1 MGSRSGDMDNG
12 RLLQSVVIAVLLGVL
27 AVGVIRS
34 CWQRSTISHST
45 EKHKTSM
52 QGPGF
57 RKHASPDAEAIRW
70 ELAALHSPEYLHR
83 YIVEV
88 IEKGSH
94 QFDFPGGAMEGG
106 YLSADLAPRVACYVI
121 ELGGHRCPHPYPK
134 DAAMY
139 FSSVCAGCHGSD
151 GKGLHGSYPDLTR
164 PLLLGIRKR
173 EEELRSKLSAPE
185 R

>member
-34 CWQRSTISHST
+34 CWQRSSISHST
-45 EKHKTSM
+45 ERRKTSM
-52 QGPGF
+52 EGPGF
-57 RKHASPDAEAIRW
+57 RKQASPGAEAIRR

-106 YLSADLAPRVACYVI
+106 YLSADLAPRVACYVM

>member
-1 MGSRSGDMDNG
+1 MDNG
-12 RLLQSVVIAVLLGVL
+12 RTLQSVVIAVLLGIL

-34 CWQRSTISHST
+34 CWEQS
-45 EKHKTSM
+45 KTSHGLEE
-52 QGPGF
+52 QKVAPPVSSGSEEKRTP
-57 RKHASPDAEAIRW
+57 ATAEAIRR
-70 ELAALHSPEYLHR
+70 ELAHLHSPESLHR
-83 YIVEV
+83 YIVRV
-88 IEKGSH
+88 IEEGSRR
-94 QFDFPGGAMEGG
+94 FDFPGGVMEGG
-106 YLSADLAPRVACYVI
+106 YLSADLAPRVACYVM

-139 FSSVCAGCHGSD
+139 YSSVCAGCHGAD

-164 PLLLGIRKR
+164 STLLGIRKR

>member
-1 MGSRSGDMDNG
+1 MDNG
-12 RLLQSVVIAVLLGVL
+12 RTLQSVVIAVLLGIL

-45 EKHKTSM
+45 ERRRTSTED
-52 QGPGF
+52 PGF
-57 RKHASPDAEAIRW
+57 REKASCDVEAIRR
-70 ELAALHSPEYLHR
+70 ELAHLHSPESLHH
-83 YIVEV
+83 YIVRV
-88 IEKGSH
+88 IEEGSR

-106 YLSADLAPRVACYVI
+106 YLSADLAPRVACYVM
-121 ELGGHRCPHPYPK
+121 ELGGHRCPHTYPK

-173 EEELRSKLSAPE
+173 EEELRSRLSAPE